1 MLYTVES
8 SSLYVY
14 FMTHHFL
21 GKDIYCTL
29 YYLSMGQAHL
39 HCCMVCPIG
48 NSYVHLELI
57 VFCKFESLTV

>member
-21 GKDIYCTL
+21 GKDIYIVLFIYGTGPSTL
-29 YYLSMGQAHL
+29 QYGMSHR
-39 HCCMVCPIG
+39 
-48 NSYVHLELI
+48 
-57 VFCKFESLTV
+57 K